1 MTATM
6 PYVGKHDIGTVED
19 ETRIDIDALL
29 DKHAYELAD
38 AEDRYIKTAKCSDR
52 EGHEFQL
59 KVELKMFFDKTF
71 AYQYNGDTRKYREE
85 FVETLFKT
93 IVKDNASRS

>member
-6 PYVGKHDIGTVED
+6 PYVGKHDIEIAED

-38 AEDRYIKTAKCSDR
+38 AEDRYVKTAKCSDR
-52 EGHEFQL
+52 EVHESDL
-59 KVELKMFFDKTF
+59 KIELGMFFDKTF
-71 AYQYNGDTRKYREE
+71 TYQYNGNTRKYREE

-93 IVKDNASRS
+93 IVKDNASRF